1 MKTRKIAVGS
11 LRGPK
16 LEAVREAVEQFAL
29 LFGEGTKFEA
39 IGFEVESGVAHTPLS
54 AGESMRGARQRAEE
68 LVRRAESSEETFD
81 FYVGVEGGLEVI
93 ASESGHSSGAD
104 AGRRRVF
111 LESWAYV
118 TDGVRGHFGRS
129 GAIELPEALAVE
141 VVDRKV
147 ELAAAIDAFAG
158 AAGIRD
164 RQGAW
169 GILSGDL
176 ITRREAFRVAVIA
189 GFAPFYNAG
198 MFQATR
204 VQAAGSASN

>member
-1 MKTRKIAVGS
+1 
-11 LRGPK
+11 L
-16 LEAVREAVEQFAL
+16 
-29 LFGEGTKFEA
+29 
-39 IGFEVESGVAHTPLS
+39 
-54 AGESMRGARQRAEE
+54 
-68 LVRRAESSEETFD
+68 D
-81 FYVGVEGGLEVI
+81 VI
-93 ASESGHSSGAD
+93 AAD
-104 AGRRRVF
+104 SAETSDADVKRRRVF

-118 TDGVRGHFGRS
+118 TDGVSGHFGRS

-141 VVDRKV
+141 VVDKRV
-147 ELAAAIDAFAG
+147 ELAAAIDSFAG

-189 GFAPFYNAG
+189 AFAPFYNAG
-198 MFQATR
+198 IFRAAR